1 MSENRPYG
9 LYALSVA
16 LFLSALAVAG
26 ALGRIRRADD
36 AVTVTGSAKRSIRAD
51 YAAWKATVST
61 QSPTIATASQDL
73 QRHSATIRAFL
84 AAQQIPDSSTTVK
97 SVETQPVNET
107 LGDGRE
113 TGRILAYRLSQTFEV
128 RSADVDMITRL
139 SQRASALM
147 AQGVPLAAQPP
158 EYLFTKLADLRIS
171 LLEDATKDA
180 KQRAEAITRSTGGS
194 VGAVREARMGVFQ
207 ITPRFSTE
215 VSDYGV
221 YDLTSVEKDVTAV
234 VRVTFGVKD

>member
-1 MSENRPYG
+1 MS
-9 LYALSVA
+9 VK
-16 LFLSALAVAG
+16 AV
-26 ALGRIRRADD
+26 
-36 AVTVTGSAKRSIRAD
+36 
-51 YAAWKATVST
+51 
-61 QSPTIATASQDL
+61 
-73 QRHSATIRAFL
+73 
-84 AAQQIPDSSTTVK
+84 
-97 SVETQPVNET
+97 EMQPVNET
-107 LGDGRE
+107 TGEGRE
-113 TGRILAYRLSQTFEV
+113 TGRILAYRLSQSFEV

-139 SQRASALM
+139 SQRASELM

-180 KQRAEAITRSTGGS
+180 KLRAEAITRSTGGS

>member
-1 MSENRPYG
+1 MPENRPYG
-9 LYALSVA
+9 LYAISIA
-16 LFLSALAVAG
+16 LFLSAIAVSG
-26 ALGRIRRADD
+26 ALGKIRRADD

-51 YAAWKATVST
+51 YAVWKATVSS
-61 QSPTIATASQDL
+61 QSPTVTVASQDL
-73 QRHSATIRAFL
+73 QRHGATIRAFL
-84 AAQQIPDSSTTVK
+84 SAQQIPDSSTAVK
-97 SVETQPVNET
+97 AVETQPVNET
-107 LGDGRE
+107 TGEGRE

-139 SQRASALM
+139 SQRASDLM

-180 KQRAEAITRSTGGS
+180 MQRAESITRSTGGS